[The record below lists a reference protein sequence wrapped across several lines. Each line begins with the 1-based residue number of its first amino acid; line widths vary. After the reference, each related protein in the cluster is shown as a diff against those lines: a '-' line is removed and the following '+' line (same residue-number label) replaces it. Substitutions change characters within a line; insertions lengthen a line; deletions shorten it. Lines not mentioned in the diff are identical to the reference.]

1 MKVLSTERASADT
14 SDGGVVGA
22 TVLRI
27 VLPDPEAAALIAATT
42 DSATTN
48 RATVRVR
55 PMSNLGRQL
64 VGIELVR
71 ASVSIGF
78 TSPFAAS

>member
-27 VLPDPEAAALIAATT
+27 VLPDPEAAALIAAIT
-42 DSATTN
+42 DSATTPSAADS
-48 RATVRVR
+48 RAIAR
-55 PMSNLGRQL
+55 PLGLALQAAVADGSL
-64 VGIELVR
+64 VL
-71 ASVSIGF
+71 
-78 TSPFAAS
+78 P

>member
-42 DSATTN
+42 DSATTPSAADS
-48 RATVRVR
+48 RAIAR
-55 PMSNLGRQL
+55 PLGLALQAAVADGSL
-64 VGIELVR
+64 VL
-71 ASVSIGF
+71 
-78 TSPFAAS
+78 P